1 MKFNY
6 LKSSQLYHSFQFII
20 LFFII
25 LVYAIPAYACEGL
38 SKTYETGYATICY
51 SSENDLHKLTASLSK
66 GLFSFLEGS
75 NKPEVV
81 RNRVDEIVEKA
92 GSLLDMYPTDLHF
105 TIILYPD
112 NRELEKIY
120 LKAAGIHAYGGT
132 RTPVAFYSHKLK
144 TIYVSL
150 DNLSAGILAHEVA
163 HAIINSY
170 FESSPSARTQEIL
183 SQYVDRHLWEK

>member
-1 MKFNY
+1 MKFND
-6 LKSSQLYHSFQFII
+6 LKSNQLYHSFRFIS

-51 SSENDLHKLTASLSK
+51 TSENDLYRLRGSLSK

-75 NKPEVV
+75 KNPEVV
-81 RNRVDEIVEKA
+81 KNRVDEVVERA
-92 GSLLDMYPTDLHF
+92 GRLLDMYPTDLHF
-105 TIILYPD
+105 NINLYPN
-112 NRELEKIY
+112 NRELEKSY
-120 LKAAGIHAYGGT
+120 LQVGGLNAFGGA
-132 RTPVAFYSHKLK
+132 PVAFYSHKLK

-150 DNLSAGILAHEVA
+150 DNLSAGILAHEVS

-170 FESSPSARTQEIL
+170 FESSPPARTQEIL
-183 SQYVDRHLWEK
+183 SQYVDRHLWE